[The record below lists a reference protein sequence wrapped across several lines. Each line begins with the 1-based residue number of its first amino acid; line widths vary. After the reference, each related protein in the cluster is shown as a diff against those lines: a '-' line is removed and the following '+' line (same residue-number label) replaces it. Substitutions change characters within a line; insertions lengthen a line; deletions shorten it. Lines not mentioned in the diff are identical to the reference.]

1 VRTCGACSA
10 ENPADARFCMEC
22 GAALERKCASC
33 GTVAPENAR
42 FCMTCGAELPGAAPA
57 PTGAT
62 PTGPSSPA
70 SAASAPPGAPPRP
83 QRGEERPAR
92 NGAGGGSREPDER
105 RTATVLFADLSGYTA
120 IAETLDPESV
130 KRLLERIL
138 SRLGEEVGKYGGYVD
153 KFIGDNVM
161 AIFGAPVAHG
171 DDAVRAV
178 RAGLGMQAAM
188 DEINEPLAEQHGVT
202 FALCVGI
209 NTGEVLA
216 GRVGDSYTVIGDSV
230 NVAARLQA
238 AARPGT
244 VTVGERTY
252 QATSHEIE
260 YRSIEQ
266 PLELKGKAQPVRAWE
281 AVAAAPSPRAAA
293 PSGRPMRAPLVGRAA
308 ELAQLH
314 NLVQRVEQRRGPHL
328 ATVIGEAGVGKSR
341 LLAEFEREL
350 QCDGSAPLT
359 RRGRCLPYGSSVAYW
374 PLGEVI
380 RAECGIVDGDPP
392 ATAWTKLTQRLSQL
406 MDDPQRESGASLP
419 SRVALIGRLLG
430 IEAPDEPA
438 GFEEQDAQRARE
450 ASFAAVRAC
459 MEGLAR
465 ERPLVLVW
473 EDIHWADEGM
483 LDLIEHLVQWSRA
496 PVLQICLT
504 REELLERRVGWGGV
518 RRDATTV
525 FLEPLGEE
533 HTRELISSLLA
544 IDEPGDGVIA
554 TVAARAEGNPLFAEE
569 MVRRL
574 AEEEGANAAELPATV
589 QALLAARLDSLE
601 PFQRRLLAHA
611 AVVGRTFWEGALA
624 PVVQAEGGDL
634 QEALRGLREKDLVV
648 VGEGSAL
655 AGEPELAFKH
665 ALIRD
670 AAYEMLPKAVR
681 AQKHFEVAEFIE
693 LRAGQRVEEV
703 VALLAEHYG
712 RAAQLG
718 AELSL
723 AGAEL
728 EPYRVKALHYLE
740 AAGDAA
746 TAFYSNAEAFSQYQA
761 ACEHAAG
768 DAAALARLQEKQ
780 GDVALRLG
788 RVDAAIAAWEQALDY
803 HRTHDELEPVAELH
817 RKIGAGLA
825 HKGQRKQAIEHHQRG
840 INLIKDGEPS
850 LALVRLYEEAAWL
863 YTQTGD
869 NMLAI
874 YASEKALRLAEQLG
888 EVRAASRAHGI
899 FGRVFGRIGDSVK
912 ARENLERA
920 VELARGSDAHETV
933 LALTALGHHLESS
946 EGDYAAAA
954 GAYRDALAL
963 ARQIGDV
970 PAEIELH
977 AAVAQLALYAADWE
991 EVTRSSD
998 ASAELSEREG
1008 LVGKLCLPYAL
1019 RGRLYWRTGVWR
1031 ESEDS
1036 YRRAHELAE
1045 QIGWSEVS
1053 FDALFGLSNT
1063 LRDQGDLAG
1072 AQEALSQALEVCE
1085 RAGLIVQSIQ
1095 AGAARALLYSLAGL
1109 PEQASEAAENASEI
1123 AERVHYPVGQAA
1135 AREAAGVVGELPQAL
1150 DDLREA
1156 RAAWQR
1162 LQRPLEAARCELL
1175 LGQRLLEQ
1183 DPGAAGASLERAAS
1197 EYEALGVTHLAARA
1211 RELAGASGARR

>member
-1 VRTCGACSA
+1 MNRCAECST
-10 ENPADARFCMEC
+10 ENPTGARFCMNC
-22 GAALERKCASC
+22 GAALERRCATC
-33 GTVAPENAR
+33 GAPAPEDAR
-42 FCMTCGAELPGAAPA
+42 FCMTCGAQLPGAEPEATVDRRDRPA
-57 PTGAT
+57 P
-62 PTGPSSPA
+62 PA
-70 SAASAPPGAPPRP
+70 SAPGSQA
-83 QRGEERPAR
+83 
-92 NGAGGGSREPDER
+92 PDER

-138 SRLGEEVGKYGGYVD
+138 TRLGEEVRAYGGYID

-171 DDAVRAV
+171 DDAERAV

-188 DEINEPLAEQHGVT
+188 DEINEPLAQQHGVT
-202 FALCVGI
+202 FALCVGV

-244 VTVGERTY
+244 VTVGERTRD
-252 QATSHEIE
+252 ATRDAIE
-260 YRSIEQ
+260 YTALEE
-266 PLELKGKAQPVRAWE
+266 PLALKGKAQPVRAWE
-281 AVAAAPSPRAAA
+281 AIAPLAALTTAGSVAQPA
-293 PSGRPMRAPLVGRAA
+293 RAPLVGRAA

-314 NLVQRVEQRRGPHL
+314 NLVERVEQRRGAHL

-341 LLAEFEREL
+341 LLQEFEREL
-350 QCDGSAPLT
+350 RLGQTEPLV

-380 RAECGIVDGDPP
+380 RAECAIVDGDPP
-392 ATAWTKLTQRLSQL
+392 ATAWAKLSTRLDEL
-406 MDDPQRESGASLP
+406 FDGPRREGAASSP
-419 SRVALIGRLLG
+419 SRIALIARLLG
-430 IEAPDEPA
+430 IEAPEGSSPV
-438 GFEEQDAQRARE
+438 EELDAQRARE
-450 ASFAAVRAC
+450 AFFAAVRSC
-459 MEGLAR
+459 VEGLAR

-483 LDLIEHLVQWSRA
+483 LDLIEHLVQWSHA

-504 REELLERRVGWGGV
+504 REELLERRVDWGGV
-518 RRDATTV
+518 RREATTI
-525 FLEPLGEE
+525 FLEPLGEL

-544 IDEPGDGVIA
+544 IDEPSESLIA

-574 AEEEGANAAELPATV
+574 SEEEDANAAELPATV

-611 AVVGRTFWEGALA
+611 AVVGRTFWEGALS
-624 PVVQAEGGDL
+624 PVVEAEGGDL
-634 QEALRGLREKDLVV
+634 QEALRALREKDLLVA
-648 VGEGSAL
+648 GEGSAL

-681 AQKHFEVAEFIE
+681 AQKHFEVAQFIE
-693 LRAGQRVEEV
+693 LRAGERVEEV

-718 AELSL
+718 VELRLPPS
-723 AGAEL
+723 EL
-728 EPYRVKALHYLE
+728 GPYRVKALRYLE

-746 TAFYSNAEAFSQYQA
+746 TAFYSNAEAFAQYQA
-761 ACEHAAG
+761 ACEQAAG
-768 DAAALARLQEKQ
+768 DTGALARLHEKQ

-788 RVDAAIAAWEQALDY
+788 RVDAAIAVWEQALEY
-803 HRTHDELEPVAELH
+803 HAGQEDLERVAELH

-825 HKGQRKQAIEHHQRG
+825 HKGERKQAIEHHQRG

-933 LALTALGHHLESS
+933 LALTALGHHWESS
-946 EGDYAAAA
+946 EGDYAAA
-954 GAYRDALAL
+954 GEVYREALEL
-963 ARQIGDV
+963 AQQIGDV

-991 EVTRSSD
+991 QVSASSD
-998 ASAELSEREG
+998 ASAQLSEREG
-1008 LVGKLCLPYAL
+1008 LIGKLCLPYAL
-1019 RGRLYWRTGVWR
+1019 RGRLYWRTGTWR

-1036 YRRAHELAE
+1036 YERAHELAE

-1063 LRDQGDLAG
+1063 LRDRGDIAG
-1072 AQEALSQALEVCE
+1072 AQTVMGQALDVCE

-1095 AGAARALLYSLAGL
+1095 AGSARALLHSMADA
-1109 PEQASEAAENASEI
+1109 PEQAIEAAEQAAEL

-1135 AREAAGVVGELPQAL
+1135 ALEATGVVGALPGAL
-1150 DDLREA
+1150 ENLRGA

-1175 LGQRLLEQ
+1175 LGQRLLEH
-1183 DPGAAGASLERAAS
+1183 DRAAGVASLECAAG
-1197 EYEALGVTHLAARA
+1197 EYDELGVAHLAARA
-1211 RELAGASGARR
+1211 RELAR

>member
-1 VRTCGACSA
+1 
-10 ENPADARFCMEC
+10 MEC
-22 GAALERKCASC
+22 GAPLPRCCAAC
-33 GTVAPENAR
+33 GSVVPDDAR
-42 FCMTCGAELPGAAPA
+42 FCMTCGAQLPGA
-57 PTGAT
+57 G
-62 PTGPSSPA
+62 SPA
-70 SAASAPPGAPPRP
+70 SERGSDRTASSATT
-83 QRGEERPAR
+83 QSSQER
-92 NGAGGGSREPDER
+92 DER

-120 IAETLDPESV
+120 IAERLDPESV

-138 SRLGEEVGKYGGYVD
+138 TRLGEEVGRYGGFVD

-171 DDAVRAV
+171 DDAERAV

-188 DEINEPLAEQHGVT
+188 DEVNETLAQQHGVT

-216 GRVGDSYTVIGDSV
+216 GHVGDGYTVIGDSV

-244 VTVGERTY
+244 VTVGEPTY
-252 QATSHEIE
+252 RATRNAIE
-260 YRSIEQ
+260 YEGLPE
-266 PLELKGKAQPVRAWE
+266 PLQLKGKAEPVHAWE
-281 AVAAAPSPRAAA
+281 AVAAAGSPAIDASIGEPA
-293 PSGRPMRAPLVGRAA
+293 RAPFVGRGA

-314 NLVQRVEQRRGPHL
+314 SLVERVAQRRGPHL

-341 LLAEFEREL
+341 LLSEFEQQPGL
-350 QCDGSAPLT
+350 AQSPPVI
-359 RRGRCLPYGSSVAYW
+359 RRGRCLPYGSSIAYW

-380 RAECGIVDGDPP
+380 RAECAIVDGDPP
-392 ATAWTKLTQRLSQL
+392 ATAWEKLSVRLGEL
-406 MDDPQRESGASLP
+406 LDDPRHEPGGSSP
-419 SRVALIGRLLG
+419 SKVALIGRLLG
-430 IEAPDEPA
+430 IEAPDEPPA
-438 GFEEQDAQRARE
+438 SEEQDAQRARE
-450 ASFAAVRAC
+450 AFFAAVRSC
-459 MEGLAR
+459 VEGLAR

-483 LDLIEHLVQWSRA
+483 LDLIEHLVRWARA
-496 PVLQICLT
+496 PVLQICLA
-504 REELLERRVGWGGV
+504 REELLQRRPAWGGV

-525 FLEPLGEE
+525 FLEPLGEL

-544 IDEPGDGVIA
+544 IDEPSESVVA

-574 AEEEGANAAELPATV
+574 SEEEGASAAELPATV
-589 QALLAARLDSLE
+589 QALLAARLDALE

-634 QEALRGLREKDLVV
+634 QDALRALREKDLVV
-648 VGEGSAL
+648 AGEAGGL

-681 AQKHFEVAEFIE
+681 AQKHFEVAQFIQA
-693 LRAGQRVEEV
+693 RAGERVEEV

-723 AGAEL
+723 AEAEL
-728 EPYRVKALHYLE
+728 EPYRVNALRCME

-746 TAFYSNAEAFSQYQA
+746 TAFYSNAEAFSQYRA
-761 ACEHAAG
+761 AGEQTAG
-768 DAAALARLQEKQ
+768 DAVALARLLEKQ

-788 RVDAAIAAWEQALDY
+788 RVDVAIDVWERALE
-803 HRTHDELEPVAELH
+803 HRRSEGDLERVAELH

-825 HKGQRKQAIEHHQRG
+825 HKGERKQAIEHHQRG

-899 FGRVFGRIGDSVK
+899 FGRVFGRIGDSAK

-946 EGDYAAAA
+946 EGDYPAAAS
-954 GAYRDALAL
+954 AYGDALAL
-963 ARQIGDV
+963 AQQIGDV

-977 AAVAQLALYAADWE
+977 AAAAQLALYAADWE
-991 EVTRSSD
+991 QVKLSSD

-1019 RGRLYWRTGVWR
+1019 RGRLHWRIGAWKDA
-1031 ESEDS
+1031 EES

-1063 LRDQGDLAG
+1063 LRDQGDVQG
-1072 AQEALSQALEVCE
+1072 AQAVLSSALEVCE

-1095 AGAARALLYSLAGL
+1095 AGSARAVLHSIAANA
-1109 PEQASEAAENASEI
+1109 ERAREAADEAVQT

-1135 AREAAGVVGELPQAL
+1135 ALEAAGVVGALPDAL
-1150 DDLREA
+1150 EDLRGA
-1156 RAAWQR
+1156 RGAWQR

-1175 LGQRLLEQ
+1175 LGQRLLEG
-1183 DPGAAGASLERAAS
+1183 DRAAGIASLQQAAA
-1197 EYEALGVTHLAARA
+1197 EYDELGVAHLAQRA
-1211 RELAGASGARR
+1211 RELAGSAGTSA

>member
-1 VRTCGACSA
+1 MV
-10 ENPADARFCMEC
+10 C
-22 GAALERKCASC
+22 GAALERRCGTCA
-33 GTVAPENAR
+33 TVAPADAR
-42 FCMTCGAELPGAAPA
+42 FCMTCGAQLPGAPAATATA
-57 PTGAT
+57 PTAEGS
-62 PTGPSSPA
+62 G
-70 SAASAPPGAPPRP
+70 
-83 QRGEERPAR
+83 ERPADTAEVAR
-92 NGAGGGSREPDER
+92 SQEPDER
-105 RTATVLFADLSGYTA
+105 RTASVLFADLSGYTA
-120 IAETLDPESV
+120 IAEGLDPESV
-130 KRLLERIL
+130 KRLLDRIL
-138 SRLGEEVGKYGGYVD
+138 MRLGQEVSEYGGHLD

-171 DDAVRAV
+171 DDAERAV

-188 DEINEPLAEQHGVT
+188 EEINEPLARQHGVT

-216 GRVGDSYTVIGDSV
+216 GHVGDSYTVIGDSV

-238 AARPGT
+238 AARPGS

-252 QATSHEIE
+252 RATRDAIE
-260 YRSIEQ
+260 YKALEQ
-266 PLELKGKAQPVRAWE
+266 PLELKGKAQPVYAWE
-281 AVAAAPSPRAAA
+281 ALAADASRATAESSA
-293 PSGRPMRAPLVGRAA
+293 EPTRTPLVGRSA
-308 ELAQLH
+308 ELAQLQ
-314 NLVQRVEQRRGPHL
+314 NLVERVERRRGPHL

-350 QCDGSAPLT
+350 ALAPT
-359 RRGRCLPYGSSVAYW
+359 APIVRRGRCLPYGSSVAYW

-380 RAECGIVDGDPP
+380 RAECAIVDGDPP
-392 ATAWTKLTQRLSQL
+392 ATAWTKLSARLGEL
-406 MDDPQRESGASLP
+406 FDDPQREGSGPSP

-430 IEAPDEPA
+430 IEAPGEPSISEDE
-438 GFEEQDAQRARE
+438 DAQRARE
-450 ASFAAVRAC
+450 AFFAAVRSC
-459 MEGLAR
+459 VEGLAR

-483 LDLIEHLVQWSRA
+483 LDLIEHLGQWARA
-496 PVLQICLT
+496 PVLQVCLT
-504 REELLERRVGWGGV
+504 REELLERRTGWGGV

-525 FLEPLGEE
+525 FLEPLGEQ

-544 IDEPGDGVIA
+544 IDKPSESVIA

-574 AEEEGANAAELPATV
+574 SEEEGASAAELPATV

-624 PVVQAEGGDL
+624 PVVAAGGGDL
-634 QEALRGLREKDLVV
+634 QEALRALREKDIVV

-655 AGEPELAFKH
+655 AGEAELAFKH

-681 AQKHFEVAEFIE
+681 AQKHFEVAQFIE
-693 LRAGQRVEEV
+693 LRAGERIEEV

-718 AELSL
+718 TELSL
-723 AGAEL
+723 APAEL
-728 EPYRVKALHYLE
+728 DPYRAKALRYLE

-746 TAFYSNAEAFSQYQA
+746 TAFYSNAEAFSLYQA
-761 ACEHAAG
+761 ACEQSSGEAG
-768 DAAALARLQEKQ
+768 ALARLLEKQ

-788 RVDAAIAAWEQALDY
+788 RVDSAIGVWERALEY
-803 HRTHDELEPVAELH
+803 HRSQEALEQVAELH

-825 HKGQRKQAIEHHQRG
+825 HKGERKQAIEHHQRG

-874 YASEKALRLAEQLG
+874 YASEKALRLAERLG

-899 FGRVFGRIGDSVK
+899 FGRVFGRIGDSAK

-920 VELARGSDAHETV
+920 VELAKDSDVHETV

-946 EGDYAAAA
+946 EGDYISAAS
-954 GAYRDALAL
+954 AYEDALAL
-963 ARQIGDV
+963 AQQIGDV

-977 AAVAQLALYAADWE
+977 AAVAQLALYAVDWE
-991 EVTRSSD
+991 QVKRSSD

-1019 RGRLYWRTGVWR
+1019 RGRLHWRAGAWKD
-1031 ESEDS
+1031 SEDS
-1036 YRRAHELAE
+1036 YTRAHELAE

-1053 FDALFGLSNT
+1053 FDSLFGLSNT
-1063 LRDQGDLAG
+1063 LSDQGDIQG
-1072 AQEALSQALEVCE
+1072 AQTALSQALGVCE

-1095 AGAARALLYSLAGL
+1095 VGSARALLHSIAGN
-1109 PEQASEAAENASEI
+1109 PERASEAAEEAVAL

-1135 AREAAGVVGELPQAL
+1135 ALEAAGVVGALPEAL
-1150 DDLREA
+1150 ADLQSA
-1156 RAAWQR
+1156 RATWQQ

-1175 LGQRLLEQ
+1175 QGQRQLEL
-1183 DPGAAGASLERAAS
+1183 DRPAGIASLQRAAA
-1197 EYEALGVTHLAARA
+1197 EYDEFGVAHLAARA
-1211 RELAGASGARR
+1211 RELAGSPVSES

>member
-1 VRTCGACSA
+1 MNRCAGCSA
-10 ENPADARFCMEC
+10 ENPAGAHFCMGCGAPLQRRCATC
-22 GAALERKCASC
+22 GAA
-33 GTVAPENAR
+33 VPEQAR
-42 FCMTCGAELPGAAPA
+42 FCMTCGAQLQDTEHRAGTDREEQAPSAIAAPGA
-57 PTGAT
+57 
-62 PTGPSSPA
+62 
-70 SAASAPPGAPPRP
+70 
-83 QRGEERPAR
+83 Q
-92 NGAGGGSREPDER
+92 EPDER

-120 IAETLDPESV
+120 IAENLDPESV

-138 SRLGEEVGKYGGYVD
+138 ARLGREVGEYGGYVD

-171 DDAVRAV
+171 DDAERAV
-178 RAGLGMQAAM
+178 RAGLAMQAAM
-188 DEINEPLAEQHGVT
+188 DEINEPLAQQHGVR

-230 NVAARLQA
+230 NVAARLQS

-252 QATSHEIE
+252 SATRDAID
-260 YRSIEQ
+260 YRGLEQ
-266 PLELKGKAQPVRAWE
+266 PLALKGKAQPVHAWE
-281 AVAAAPSPRAAA
+281 AIAPATAQTPAESIAQPA
-293 PSGRPMRAPLVGRAA
+293 RAPLVGRAA

-314 NLVQRVEQRRGPHL
+314 GLVERVEQRRGPHL

-341 LLAEFEREL
+341 LLAELEREL
-350 QCDGSAPLT
+350 GLAQVAPLI

-392 ATAWTKLTQRLSQL
+392 ATAWAKLSARLDEL
-406 MDDPQRESGASLP
+406 FEDPERDGGEASP
-419 SRVALIGRLLG
+419 SRMALIGRLLG
-430 IEAPDEPA
+430 IEAPEQPSPS
-438 GFEEQDAQRARE
+438 EELDAQRARE
-450 ASFAAVRAC
+450 AFFAAVRSGI
-459 MEGLAR
+459 EGLAR
-465 ERPLVLVW
+465 ERPLVLIW

-483 LDLIEHLVQWSRA
+483 LDLIEHLVQWVRA

-525 FLEPLGEE
+525 FLEPLGES

-544 IDEPGDGVIA
+544 VDEPSESVIA

-574 AEEEGANAAELPATV
+574 SEEEGASAAELPATV

-634 QEALRGLREKDLVV
+634 QEALRALREKDLVV

-681 AQKHFEVAEFIE
+681 AQKHFEVAQFIE
-693 LRAGQRVEEV
+693 LRAGERVEEV

-718 AELSL
+718 VELSL
-723 AGAEL
+723 TPSEL
-728 EPYRVKALHYLE
+728 EPYRAGALRYLE

-746 TAFYSNAEAFSQYQA
+746 TAFYSNAEAFAQYRA
-761 ACEHAAG
+761 ACEQTAG
-768 DAAALARLQEKQ
+768 DEGALARLHEKQ

-788 RVDAAIAAWEQALDY
+788 RVDSAIDVWEQALEY
-803 HRTHDELEPVAELH
+803 HRGRDELERVAELH

-825 HKGQRKQAIEHHQRG
+825 HKGERKQAIEHHQRG

-954 GAYRDALAL
+954 GAYREALAL
-963 ARQIGDV
+963 AQRIGDV

-977 AAVAQLALYAADWE
+977 AATAQLALYAADWE
-991 EVTRSSD
+991 QVTASSD

-1008 LVGKLCLPYAL
+1008 LIGKLCLPYAL
-1019 RGRLYWRTGVWR
+1019 RGRLYWRTGVWQSSE
-1031 ESEDS
+1031 ES
-1036 YRRAHELAE
+1036 YGRAHELAE
-1045 QIGWSEVS
+1045 QLGWSEVS

-1063 LRDQGDLAG
+1063 LRDKGDIQG
-1072 AQEALSQALEVCE
+1072 AQAALAQALEVCE

-1095 AGAARALLYSLAGL
+1095 AGSASALLHSLAGDA
-1109 PEQASEAAENASEI
+1109 EEAGKAADRTAEI
-1123 AERVHYPVGQAA
+1123 AGRAHYPVGQAA
-1135 AREAAGVVGELPQAL
+1135 ALEAAGIAGALPDAL
-1150 DDLREA
+1150 ADLREA
-1156 RAAWQR
+1156 RVAWQR
-1162 LQRPLEAARCELL
+1162 LRRPLDATRCELL

-1183 DPGAAGASLERAAS
+1183 DRDVAVASLERAAT
-1197 EYEALGVTHLAARA
+1197 EYGELGVTHLQARA
-1211 RELAGASGARR
+1211 HELAESAAAEG